1 MDILVRNAEGN
12 LSQHDRDYASK
23 KFGHLDRYFNA
34 ASRVEIVHR
43 AFKNQHRIE
52 VTVFAD
58 GLTFRGDETDE
69 SINAA
74 IDKVASKME
83 HKLRKFKKRLIKS
96 HRQRGRDIPMGLLEE
111 DMAPEVEES
120 THEVVEHKSIPLKP
134 MSMEE
139 ATLQME
145 LLGHPFFM
153 FRNEETGQTEVLY
166 KRKDGQ
172 YGLLQPGDE

>member
-1 MDILVRNAEGN
+1 MEILVRNAEGN
-12 LSQHDRDYASK
+12 LTQRDRDYAAK

-34 ASRVEIVHR
+34 ASRVELVHR

-58 GLTFRGDETDE
+58 GLTFRGDETDQ

-74 IDKVASKME
+74 IDKVANKME
-83 HKLRKFKKRLIKS
+83 NKLRKFKNRLIKS
-96 HRQRGRDIPMGLLEE
+96 HRQRGRDIPVGLMEE
-111 DMAPEVEES
+111 DLEP
-120 THEVVEHKSIPLKP
+120 VVEDTHGVVEQKSVPLKP

-153 FRNEETGQTEVLY
+153 FRNEETGRTEVLY
-166 KRKDGQ
+166 KRHDGQ
-172 YGLLQPGDE
+172 YGLLQPEE